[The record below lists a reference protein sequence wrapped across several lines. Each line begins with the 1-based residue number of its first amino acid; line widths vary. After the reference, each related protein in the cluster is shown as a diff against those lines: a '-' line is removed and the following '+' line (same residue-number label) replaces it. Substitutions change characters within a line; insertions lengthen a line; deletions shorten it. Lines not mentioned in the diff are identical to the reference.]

1 MYLLYIFYTGPSG
14 ITSLLVERRAQNR
27 VINDVRK
34 LVDEKINVLYE
45 DFNDGKI
52 TLLNIYKETLENK
65 SEKMLNYK

>member
-1 MYLLYIFYTGPSG
+1 MILET
-14 ITSLLVERRAQNR
+14 
-27 VINDVRK
+27 
-34 LVDEKINVLYE
+34 LVDEKINVPYE

>member
-1 MYLLYIFYTGPSG
+1 MYLLYIFYTVPSG
-14 ITSLLVERRAQNR
+14 ITSLSVERSAQNR

-34 LVDEKINVLYE
+34 LVDEKINVPYE

>member
-14 ITSLLVERRAQNR
+14 ITSLSVEKSAQNR

-34 LVDEKINVLYE
+34 LVDEKINVPYE